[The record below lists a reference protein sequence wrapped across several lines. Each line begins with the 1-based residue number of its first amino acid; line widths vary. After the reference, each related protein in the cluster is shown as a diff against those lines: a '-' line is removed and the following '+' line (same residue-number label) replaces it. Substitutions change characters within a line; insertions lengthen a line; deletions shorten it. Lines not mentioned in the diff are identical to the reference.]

1 MSVTPRPAGGR
12 ATLGAMR
19 RLPGLV
25 LALVVGCGGSTSA
38 PIDSAALP
46 IDASPD
52 AASSCS
58 EPFPAVPAPPA
69 PPYAGTAFLDP
80 DIITATDPTSFVGL
94 TANGQAVRT
103 MFDRRTASFNQVN
116 AWLFDARFG
125 TTVTVEIQ
133 VNPEFTAAEAET
145 EARFYAA
152 AVGRIPA
159 FLFRDIR
166 TFWIHKG
173 VFPFGGGNDNL
184 LIHTGQGADYVAGG
198 WLEEIFVHEASHTS
212 LDASHAASARWIAA
226 QEADGTFI
234 STYARDN
241 PTREDVGETMVPY
254 VALRFRSDRV
264 DAATLAAIRGAIPSR
279 LAYLDC
285 LNLTFAPV
293 P

>member
-1 MSVTPRPAGGR
+1 MGRSRGLR
-12 ATLGAMR
+12 ATLDAMR
-19 RLPGLV
+19 LWPVLV
-25 LALVVGCGGSTSA
+25 LALGCGGSSSGPAIDA
-38 PIDSAALP
+38 PHP
-46 IDASPD
+46 IDAAID
-52 AASSCS
+52 AAGGTACTD
-58 EPFPAVPAPPA
+58 PFAPAPAPPA

-80 DIITATDPTSFVGL
+80 DIITSADPTSFVDL
-94 TANGQAVRT
+94 TSTGQGVRT
-103 MFDRRTASFNQVN
+103 MYDRRTESFDQVN

-133 VNPEFTAAEAET
+133 VNPEFTQAEAET

-198 WLEEIFVHEASHTS
+198 FLEEIFVHEASHTS
-212 LDASHAASARWIAA
+212 LDATHAASARWLEA
-226 QEADGTFI
+226 QTADGTFI

-241 PTREDVGETMVPY
+241 PTREDVGETLVPY

-264 DAATLAAIRGAIPSR
+264 DAATLAAIRGAIPGR
-279 LAYLDC
+279 IAYLDC
-285 LNLTFAPV
+285 LGLTFAPV